1 MFQRFVVPA
10 ARLLM
15 AAGLVMW
22 PAAASAWEML
32 SYQDD
37 PVDMAVDESLDIT
50 AASVEQQ
57 GGRLLFT
64 IALRGDL
71 PTSLPGADDSQT
83 YLWYVDA
90 DEDPSTGQNH
100 GAVGSEFNVR
110 VVIGETYGGGWVDI
124 TGGMPGG
131 AWEPSRS
138 RGRSS
143 SSASGWTR
151 SATRPASTGAAR
163 RSRLSAA
170 TTRSA
175 TPTRRSATP

>member
-1 MFQRFVVPA
+1 
-10 ARLLM
+10 
-15 AAGLVMW
+15 MW

-37 PVDMAVDESLDIT
+37 PVDLAIDESLDIT

-64 IALRGDL
+64 IALRGDV
-71 PTSLPGADDSQT
+71 PASLLGPDDTQT

-110 VVIGETYGGGWVDI
+110 AVIGETYGGGWVDI
-124 TGGMPGG
+124 TGEMPGG
-131 AWEPSRS
+131 G
-138 RGRSS
+138 RGTVTVEGRLS

-163 RSRLSAA
+163 RSRSSTG

-175 TPTRRSATP
+175 TPTPRSATP